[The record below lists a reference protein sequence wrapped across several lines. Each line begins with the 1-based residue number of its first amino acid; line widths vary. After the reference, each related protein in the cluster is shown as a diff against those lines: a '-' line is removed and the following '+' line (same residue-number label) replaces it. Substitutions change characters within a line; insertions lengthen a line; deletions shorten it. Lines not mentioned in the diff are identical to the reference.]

1 MASKELAGFLH
12 DRGFEVNSRKFKLFT
27 FSKIYGKYDINSEE
41 KTISFSG
48 VFSFIVSSPLEEFCR
63 SVVNSLID
71 KSYVNLGGYEV
82 PIIGIEDVSQQV
94 ISNSII
100 IKTLSPV
107 VAYSTMLKPN
117 GKKYTCYFQPGEPE
131 YEKLIAENLLKK
143 YKLIYDKTLSRD
155 EIEIKAAGQQKLVVI
170 NYKGT
175 VIKGYSGKLKLSA
188 PELVLQTAID
198 AGLGSKNSQGFGCV
212 RICE

>member
-1 MASKELAGFLH
+1 MVSKELSSFLH
-12 DRGFEVNSRKFKLFT
+12 DKGFEVNNRKFKLFT
-27 FSKIYGKYDINSEE
+27 FSKVYGKYSINNKK

-63 SVVNSLID
+63 AVVDFLIY
-71 KSYVNLGGYEV
+71 KSYVDLGGCEV
-82 PIIGIEDVSQQV
+82 PIIGIADVSQQV
-94 ISNSII
+94 TSNSII
-100 IKTLSPV
+100 IKSLSPV
-107 VAYSTMLKPN
+107 VVYSTMLRPN
-117 GKKYTCYFQPGEPE
+117 GRKYTCYFQPGEAE
-131 YEKLIAENLLKK
+131 YQQLIARNLIKKHTLIHKEAVPENA
-143 YKLIYDKTLSRD
+143 IT
-155 EIEIKAAGQQKLVVI
+155 IKSASQQKLIVI

-198 AGLGSKNSQGFGCV
+198 AGLGSKNSQGLRCV